1 MSKMQMNQCGFIRG
15 LNGVSACLLATLS
28 VAAWSADA
36 ELTREVSASAV
47 ALTDAVY
54 TSDDSPTE
62 LKLAAYRAWSETR
75 SRDYD
80 RAQDISPRQML
91 VLLEVAERTGANL
104 GQALATGEM
113 ESAHTWN
120 DHVRPTI
127 AEGRLGSATGVW
139 QFIPATFHHIIR
151 KYGAELLATT
161 EAAADREP
169 MDLGE
174 GLFSDAQVRRLIR
187 ETIEGVRDAKD
198 EELQLLRHNFAVL
211 AFAKHY
217 LSLDSGATTPEED
230 YLFHFLGAGEGRRIL
245 LLARGEARDT
255 LCVKPVEEPTAPLQ
269 DAPGG
274 TASSTDIASLLP
286 DVARDPAPRAA
297 AGLGRGTLRERSEP
311 LGLRRPDR
319 LSESRPSA
327 DVMIYA
333 RRPSDDAVVSSPE
346 LMAAAYAPA
355 PDATSIFN
363 APPTVSSQWGL
374 PADSPTVTGNLG
386 MFYRDGRGQTQPYTW
401 GEFLDHL
408 ARRVRADSQP
418 SMVRAKYG
426 VGFEMTGGDMPQW
439 AFDPTKPVEP
449 ATFSHGP
456 DRRVTLPKAL
466 VTGPLHRD
474 ETRHYKALLAALVS
488 RGEDTPLET
497 LPPRVAAALRHLGFL
512 SASASATDT
521 RDPLVLKALHDFRD
535 AVGKAEPD
543 DPEYRHH
550 LMPAERV
557 ALEIYDRRI
566 ARYAALQAG
575 QQASLVDAPDLSR
588 LKSLPSGLQR
598 LAAPHLVQVQTALAE
613 HDLLKQP
620 TQKSVWRD
628 KNKKKRVS
636 YKTIPFA
643 GKVDTA
649 TLAALDAFQW
659 RNGLRKTGGALD
671 AATLGLLSLPP
682 MGAEIFRPLSGPMC
696 SVQIWAGRPP
706 ICGIRRERQGPVDVL
721 RIAGLTDIDPKPRF
735 AGLFEGPAHVR

>member
-1 MSKMQMNQCGFIRG
+1 MRMRQFG
-15 LNGVSACLLATLS
+15 LMRDLVGVAVCALTLM
-28 VAAWSADA
+28 
-36 ELTREVSASAV
+36 SASAWSV
-47 ALTDAVY
+47 GAASSEEATSALSVTDAVY
-54 TSDDSPTE
+54 TRDGSAHA
-62 LKLAAYRAWSETR
+62 LMLAAYRAWSETR
-75 SRDYD
+75 WRDYD
-80 RAQDISPRQML
+80 RTQDISPRQML

-113 ESAHTWN
+113 ESAYTWN

-139 QFIPATFHHIIR
+139 QFLPATFHGIVK
-151 KYGAELLATT
+151 KYGTELLSAT
-161 EAAADREP
+161 EAAAGREH

-174 GLFSDAQVRRLIR
+174 GPFSDAQVRRLIR
-187 ETIEGVRDAKD
+187 DTIEDVRDVKD

-230 YLFHFLGAGEGRRIL
+230 YLFHFLGAGEGRRVL
-245 LLARGEARDT
+245 ALARGEARDT

-269 DAPGG
+269 DAPEDS
-274 TASSTDIASLLP
+274 ASRTDFARLRPKVAP
-286 DVARDPAPRAA
+286 DSAPWAVADR
-297 AGLGRGTLRERSEP
+297 GLGTLRERSEP
-311 LGLRRPDR
+311 LGLRRADR
-319 LSESRPSA
+319 LSASRQPG

-333 RRPSDDAVVSSPE
+333 RRASGDVVVTGSRPA
-346 LMAAAYAPA
+346 LMAAAYASA
-355 PDATSIFN
+355 PDAPSAFD
-363 APPTVSSQWGL
+363 APHVVSSRWGL

-408 ARRVRADSQP
+408 ARRVRAESQP

-426 VGFEMTGGDMPQW
+426 VGFALAGGDMPER
-439 AFDPTKPVEP
+439 AFDPTQSVAP
-449 ATFSHGP
+449 ANFSHGP
-456 DRRVTLPKAL
+456 ERHVTVPAAL
-466 VTGPLHRD
+466 VTGPLDRD
-474 ETRHYKALLAALVS
+474 ETRHYKALLTALVA
-488 RGEDTPLET
+488 RGEGTPMET
-497 LPPRVAAALRHLGFL
+497 LPPRAAAALRHLGFL
-512 SASASATDT
+512 PATASGTDT
-521 RDPLVLKALHDFRD
+521 RDPAVQKALRDFRE

-543 DPEYRHH
+543 DPEHRHR

-557 ALEIYDRRI
+557 ALDVYDRRI

-575 QQASLVDAPDLSR
+575 QQVSLADAPDLSR
-588 LKSLPSGLQR
+588 IKTLPSGLQR
-598 LAAPHLVQVQTALAE
+598 LAAPHLVQLQTALAE
-613 HDLLKQP
+613 RELLKQP

-628 KNKKKRVS
+628 KKKKKHVS
-636 YKTIPFA
+636 YKTMPFA

-659 RNGLRKTGGALD
+659 RNGLLKTGGALD
-671 AATLGLLSLPP
+671 AATLGLLGLPP

-706 ICGIRRERQGPVDVL
+706 ICGIRRETQGPADVL
-721 RIAGLTDIDPKPRF
+721 RIAGRADLDPEPRF
-735 AGLFEGPAHVR
+735 EGLFEGLPHVR